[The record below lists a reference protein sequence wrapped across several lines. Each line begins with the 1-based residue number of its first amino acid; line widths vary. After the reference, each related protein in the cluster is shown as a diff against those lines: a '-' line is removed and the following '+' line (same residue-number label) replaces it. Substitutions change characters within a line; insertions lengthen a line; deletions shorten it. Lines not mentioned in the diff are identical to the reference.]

1 MEKTKYTIY
10 RHNRKEYLRFET
22 VERYF
27 FFFKKTVYRFI
38 PRKHLYNSKGK
49 KIHKWSIKMFPSEMS
64 SYYEHLLIS
73 GNSNERNSFIEKYPH
88 IQLYLN
94 ELNTFIKFY

>member
-1 MEKTKYTIY
+1 MELTEYTIY
-10 RHNRKEYLRFET
+10 KHNNKAYLRFEST
-22 VERYF
+22 ERF
-27 FFFKKTVYRFI
+27 LWFFKKQVYRFI

-49 KIHKWSIKMFPSEMS
+49 KIRKWTIHMFPTEMS
-64 SYYEHLLIS
+64 TYYEHLLVC
-73 GNSNERNSFIEKYPH
+73 GNKNEREKFIEKYPH